1 MKVSLPALTELPVLA
16 PRKRRQ
22 DRRTP
27 KSAASGEFRPGR
39 GSALRA

>member
-27 KSAASGEFRPGR
+27 KSALLGANFVEGAG
-39 GSALRA
+39 

>member
-27 KSAASGEFRPGR
+27 KNAW
-39 GSALRA
+39 ALLVANFVEGAG